1 MKLIAI
7 TTERFFNGET
17 EGATALF
24 ERGLERLH
32 LRKPEASAA
41 ETAEWLTAIPET
53 FHSRIVLHDHFELAN
68 RFNLGGIHLNRRNPS
83 PVGQPKS
90 ISRSCHTLVE
100 IKEHSGADYYF
111 LSPAFD
117 SISKPGYRQGFE
129 LDEAAEAFAQ
139 RTVTANVYALGGIT
153 PERLLLVKQAGF
165 AGAAVLGAL
174 WETYPANNNIEALI
188 ERLRSFKN
196 KL

>member
-7 TTERFFNGET
+7 TTDRFFNGEA
-17 EGATALF
+17 EGITALF
-24 ERGLERLH
+24 EEGLERLH

-41 ETAEWLTAIPET
+41 ETAEWLAAIPEA
-53 FHSRIVLHDHFELAN
+53 FHSRIVLHDHFGLTN
-68 RFNLGGIHLNRRNPS
+68 RFNLGGIHLNRRNPA

-90 ISRSCHTLVE
+90 ISRSCHSLAE

-129 LDEAAEAFAQ
+129 LDEAAEAFAR
-139 RTVTANVYALGGIT
+139 RTVTADVYALGGIT
-153 PERLLLVKQAGF
+153 PERLHLVKQTGF

-174 WETYPANNNIEALI
+174 WDAYPADNNKDTLI
-188 ERLRSFKN
+188 ERYRIFKN